1 MSSIG
6 VLIADDEPVVRGALA
21 SLIDSYPSLELVAVA
36 SDATEAIHLAR
47 RHRPDVAVLDVKMPG
62 GGGARAARRILA
74 SSPQTRVVA
83 LSAYADRDTV
93 LEMIKAGASGYVVK
107 GSPGGQ
113 IVETITRCANGESML
128 SVEIT
133 GEVLAEL
140 SHHLEL
146 EEREITGRRAQIER
160 IRRVL
165 DDGLLTPVF
174 QPIVDLRSGD
184 LVGVEALAR
193 FPDDLPGP
201 EAWFAS
207 AESVGLR
214 VELEVHAV
222 RAAVAQLAS
231 VPAGAFLAVNLSP
244 QTIGAVHGLDLLG
257 LEHHGR
263 LVIEITEHARVDD
276 YSELDAVL
284 ERVRADGARLAVDD
298 VGAGF
303 ASLRHILNLAPE
315 FIKLDISLTRDIHVR
330 RECVAL
336 AAALI
341 ALADELGASIVAEG
355 IETREQLDALR
366 RLGVRFGQGFYL
378 ARPGPLAAVS
388 HTLGAVLRDAPLG

>member
-6 VLIADDEPVVRGALA
+6 VLIADDEPVVRRALA
-21 SLIDSYPSLELVAVA
+21 SLIGAYPSLELLGVA
-36 SDATEAIHLAR
+36 SDATEAIRLAR

-62 GGGARAARRILA
+62 GGSRAARRIIA
-74 SSPQTRVVA
+74 SSPRTRVVA
-83 LSAYADRDTV
+83 LSAYADRETV

-113 IVETITRCANGESML
+113 IVETIMRCANGESML

-133 GEVLAEL
+133 GEVMAEL

-146 EEREITGRRAQIER
+146 EERELVARRAQIER

-165 DDGLLTPVF
+165 DDGLLAPVF

-193 FPDDLPGP
+193 LPADLPGP
-201 EAWFAS
+201 EAWFAA

-214 VELEVHAV
+214 VELEVHAA
-222 RAAVAQLAS
+222 RVALGQLAS
-231 VPAGAFLAVNLSP
+231 IPARSFLAVNLSP
-244 QTIGAVHGLDLLG
+244 NAIGAVLCSDLIE

-263 LVIEITEHARVDD
+263 LVLEVTEHARVDD
-276 YSELDAVL
+276 YSELGAVL
-284 ERVRADGARLAVDD
+284 TRVRADGLRVAVDD

-330 RECVAL
+330 KECVAL
-336 AAALI
+336 ARALI
-341 ALADELGASIVAEG
+341 ALADELGAAIVAEG
-355 IETREQLDALR
+355 IETEEQLDALR
-366 RLGVRFGQGFYL
+366 GLGVSYGQGYYL
-378 ARPGPLAAVS
+378 AHPGPLPTVLNSVGPIAGDAR
-388 HTLGAVLRDAPLG
+388 LG